1 MSVDRDDKIQVNK
14 GYVALRQ
21 ALTELQRV
29 KHMDNILAHT
39 VRTLGAIEDTLYQYA
54 TEEA

>member
-1 MSVDRDDKIQVNK
+1 MTMDNEDKIQVNK

-21 ALTELQRV
+21 ALNELQRV
-29 KHMDNILAHT
+29 KHMDDVPAHT

>member
-1 MSVDRDDKIQVNK
+1 MTVDNADKIQVNK

-21 ALTELQRV
+21 ALNELLRV

>member
-1 MSVDRDDKIQVNK
+1 MSVDREDKIQVNK

-21 ALTELQRV
+21 ALNELQRV
-29 KHMDNILAHT
+29 KHMDNILAHA

>member
-1 MSVDRDDKIQVNK
+1 MTVDKEDKIQVNK

-21 ALTELQRV
+21 ALNELQRV